1 MLYEINP
8 LGLSMTVMLDGR
20 GTTENQARNIIEMP
34 ATLSTQENAVDVFY
48 GAVNIQGLPVAVIL
62 DANSPAESR
71 TKIIEMLEKL
81 SIWLVGS
88 NFTNKQIKSHIQEQY
103 EKLDNSLRA
112 NHGAR
117 TTFSAVVVYKDSS
130 SRKMKSISFG
140 TGNTKVV
147 LANSILPGVVI
158 EPRNTNDNG
167 NSYRDKAT
175 SVENLKI
182 DIRGVQVYSMFQ
194 FISANGRVLEPY
206 MAVPTPQRQ
215 IKVQKFL
222 YDQAVYSFNEMLE
235 QIETNPICPNG
246 IAFINQFIDQ
256 IETLSQNQTSDIASL
271 TKAII
276 KTNAIIASYLNNSES
291 LSQDFDDYRSY
302 IKNAVGSKILYDT
315 MKALSSALQYDQARK
330 SLGEKLEQ
338 LKTIAATNT
347 NHDPNPYFKL
357 DIYRR
362 AIIIKT
368 QIEAMHRDPLENDIA
383 SLTEILTIKTN
394 AVIYSYLN
402 RSESLSQD
410 ISDYHSYLQS
420 EVSGKLSSLPKMLG
434 DAVEALDIGLQT
446 LLYNQAVMSFDDTL
460 SKIKDPDVEEKA
472 IAFKNQIVIM
482 RCDRSNPDITSLAR
496 ALTETNYVITSFLNK
511 KESLPEDIHHYQ
523 SYIQTEVNCKLSL
536 PWRILRRAMIAL
548 GIALV
553 VIRGLIIKG
562 PIGACS
568 FVPTA
573 IGVGMFSKNHAKRVL
588 NEKME
593 SLTDIINEK
602 TPNPKR

>member
-1 MLYEINP
+1 MPTLIENDAGIHQEADNPESSSSSGSYNEAKTIALTISSENNAYIRKTLGSFFGTSTHLDNQERTQKNETANLLYNINP

-20 GTTENQARNIIEMP
+20 GPTANQARNIIEMP
-34 ATLSTQENAVDVFY
+34 ATLSTQETAVDVFY
-48 GAVNIQGLPVAVIL
+48 GAVYIQGLPVAVIL

-88 NFTNKQIKSHIQEQY
+88 NFSNKQIKNHIQEQY

-117 TTFSAVVVYKDSS
+117 TTFSAVVVYEDSS

-140 TGNTKVV
+140 TGNTKVE
-147 LANSILPGVVI
+147 LTSSIMPGVVI

-167 NSYRDKAT
+167 NSYRDNTT

-182 DIRGVQVYSMFQ
+182 DIRGVQVYSTFW
-194 FISANGRVLEPY
+194 FISANGRDLKPY
-206 MAVPTPQRQ
+206 MAVPRPERQ
-215 IKVQKFL
+215 IKVQEFL
-222 YDQAVYSFNEMLE
+222 YDQAVNSFNETLK
-235 QIETNPICPNG
+235 QIQTDHPIYPNV
-246 IAFINQFIDQ
+246 IAFIDQ
-256 IETLSQNQTSDIASL
+256 IEKLFQNRTSDIASL

-315 MKALSSALQYDQARK
+315 MKALSSALQYDQTRK

-357 DIYRR
+357 DIYRK

-383 SLTEILTIKTN
+383 SLTEILIIKTN

-402 RSESLSQD
+402 TSESLSQD
-410 ISDYHSYLQS
+410 ISDYHSYIQS
-420 EVSGKLSSLPKMLG
+420 EVNGKLSSLPKVLG
-434 DAVEALDIGLQT
+434 DAIKALDIGLQT
-446 LLYNQAVMSFDDTL
+446 LLYNQALDSFKETLEQL
-460 SKIKDPDVEEKA
+460 SKIP
-472 IAFKNQIVIM
+472 
-482 RCDRSNPDITSLAR
+482 P
-496 ALTETNYVITSFLNK
+496 
-511 KESLPEDIHHYQ
+511 
-523 SYIQTEVNCKLSL
+523 
-536 PWRILRRAMIAL
+536 IL
-548 GIALV
+548 
-553 VIRGLIIKG
+553 
-562 PIGACS
+562 
-568 FVPTA
+568 
-573 IGVGMFSKNHAKRVL
+573 VL
-588 NEKME
+588 F
-593 SLTDIINEK
+593 I
-602 TPNPKR
+602 